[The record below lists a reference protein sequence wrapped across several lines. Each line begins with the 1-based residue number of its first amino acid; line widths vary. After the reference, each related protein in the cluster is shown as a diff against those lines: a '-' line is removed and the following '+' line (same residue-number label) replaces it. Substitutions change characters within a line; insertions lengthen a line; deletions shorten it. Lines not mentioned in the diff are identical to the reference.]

1 MGIGP
6 EFIFDSLGL
15 DNPLVGA
22 IPVLMNKLG
31 GLIVVH
37 RMNLI
42 LCVLDIRTLNLKAFD
57 KHFFLFSGKKC
68 EPNNK
73 FPGK

>member
-37 RMNLI
+37 GKNLI

-57 KHFFLFSGKKC
+57 KHFFSLLREKMWTKQ
-68 EPNNK
+68 
-73 FPGK
+73 